1 MRFSYPCEVSRDSE
15 TGQVIVECKN
25 PSAFA
30 FGDSL
35 EEAVKEMHSLLLDC
49 VSDYFDE
56 GKIFPNITKP
66 AKKNE
71 VSVELTPSETVKV
84 LFLNSVVETKTK
96 PIQIARRLGIAKQEV
111 TRILNPRQKTKI
123 DTLEKAIEAT
133 GKKINLFNCLTD
145 IENEFELNSRLQMVN
160 IRTGIFLVFC
170 IFLPH
175 QIFVLVN

>member
-15 TGQVIVECKN
+15 TGQVILECKN

-49 VSDYFDE
+49 VSDYIDE
-56 GKIFPNITKP
+56 GKIFPTVTKT

-84 LFLNSVVETKTK
+84 LFLNSMVETKTK

-133 GKKINLFNCLTD
+133 GKKLIYS
-145 IENEFELNSRLQMVN
+145 IA
-160 IRTGIFLVFC
+160 
-170 IFLPH
+170 
-175 QIFVLVN
+175 

>member
-71 VSVELTPSETVKV
+71 VSVGETVKV

-133 GKKINLFNCLTD
+133 GKKLIYS
-145 IENEFELNSRLQMVN
+145 IV
-160 IRTGIFLVFC
+160 
-170 IFLPH
+170 
-175 QIFVLVN
+175 

>member
-15 TGQVIVECKN
+15 TGQVILECKN

-49 VSDYFDE
+49 VSDYIDE
-56 GKIFPNITKP
+56 GKIFPTVTKP

-84 LFLNSVVETKTK
+84 LFLNSMVETKTK
-96 PIQIARRLGIAKQEV
+96 PIQIARRLEIGRAHV
-111 TRILNPRQKTKI
+111 
-123 DTLEKAIEAT
+123 
-133 GKKINLFNCLTD
+133 
-145 IENEFELNSRLQMVN
+145 
-160 IRTGIFLVFC
+160 
-170 IFLPH
+170 
-175 QIFVLVN
+175 

>member
-84 LFLNSVVETKTK
+84 LFLNSVVETKT
-96 PIQIARRLGIAKQEV
+96 
-111 TRILNPRQKTKI
+111 
-123 DTLEKAIEAT
+123 
-133 GKKINLFNCLTD
+133 
-145 IENEFELNSRLQMVN
+145 
-160 IRTGIFLVFC
+160 
-170 IFLPH
+170 
-175 QIFVLVN
+175 

>member
-15 TGQVIVECKN
+15 TGQVILECKN

-35 EEAVKEMHSLLLDC
+35 EEALKEMHSLLLDC
-49 VSDYFDE
+49 VSDYIDE
-56 GKIFPNITKP
+56 GKIFPTVTKP

-84 LFLNSVVETKTK
+84 LFLNSMVETKTK

-133 GKKINLFNCLTD
+133 GKKIDLFNRLTN
-145 IENEFELNSRLQMVN
+145 INNKLELNSRWQMAD
-160 IRTGIFLVFC
+160 IQTGIFLELLR
-170 IFLPH
+170 IPAPL
-175 QIFVLVN
+175 II